1 MEIPGS
7 VHSWIERV
15 GSCATTVWVDF
26 HLAAGYPGTAAGQF
40 ICGGSIARRALK
52 AQRPL
57 VRCSRMNER
66 ATSLQQRSARPTA
79 RVESVLLQHTDVLV
93 ARRRVLAIAPE
104 TALFDT
110 LESHGQLERRYLARA
125 SAVALRAEAGY
136 DVIVADARRGG
147 AGEREGLR
155 ELTRALRPGGRLIVA
170 GAASCGGMLRRRLEA
185 AGLLVALAACDER
198 THVLV
203 AVRPAGGQWVVRGPS
218 G

>member
-1 MEIPGS
+1 M
-7 VHSWIERV
+7 
-15 GSCATTVWVDF
+15 
-26 HLAAGYPGTAAGQF
+26 
-40 ICGGSIARRALK
+40 
-52 AQRPL
+52 
-57 VRCSRMNER
+57 
-66 ATSLQQRSARPTA
+66 
-79 RVESVLLQHTDVLV
+79 LLQHTDVLA

-110 LESHGQLERRYLARA
+110 LESLGQLERRYLARA
-125 SAVALRAEAGY
+125 SAGALRGEARY

-147 AGEREGLR
+147 AGERDGLR

-203 AVRPAGGQWVVRGPS
+203 AVRPAGGRDASTRRRDPRTATSAAVAARPRCAAARACVPSARRGAA